1 MLSRF
6 GHFALPV
13 FPALLAALGSY
24 IALFDLSSLNK
35 RLKPDKKISSRSA
48 IILII
53 TLISS
58 YFTTFLLTSSEAISI
73 AIATLSAA
81 LPCLIGRGR
90 NLKRQREQEVAWPEA
105 IDSLVSALQAG
116 ISISEARTQLALHG
130 PKVLRPSFVQIQS
143 NLSSL
148 GNFEQVLLK
157 EKRRLDSA
165 ISDQVFET
173 LIISKDFGGRDANN
187 ALRLLAEF
195 VREDIAVAEEIRT
208 KFGWIRNSALLA
220 TAAPWLLLI
229 LLSTQASTVE
239 INSTPSGALVLSLG
253 VVMTAT
259 AYIWMEKVGSLPA
272 APRALR

>member
-1 MLSRF
+1 MF
-6 GHFALPV
+6 EQFALPV
-13 FPALLAALGSY
+13 FTGLLAALGSY

-35 RLKPDKKISSRSA
+35 RVKPDKKISSRSA
-48 IILII
+48 ITLII
-53 TLISS
+53 TLIAS
-58 YFTTFLLTSSEAISI
+58 YFTTFLLTSSEAISL

-81 LPCLIGRGR
+81 LPFLIGRGR

-116 ISISEARTQLALHG
+116 ISIFEALTQLALHG
-130 PKVLRPSFVQIQS
+130 PKVLRPSFAQIQS
-143 NLSSL
+143 NLLSL
-148 GNFEQVLLK
+148 GNFEEVLLK
-157 EKRRLDSA
+157 EKKRLDSA

-229 LLSTQASTVE
+229 LLSTQDSTVE
-239 INSTPSGALVLSLG
+239 IYSTPSGALVLSLG

>member
-1 MLSRF
+1 MF
-6 GHFALPV
+6 EQFALPV
-13 FPALLAALGSY
+13 FTGLLAALGSY

-35 RLKPDKKISSRSA
+35 ILKPDKKISSRSA
-48 IILII
+48 ITLII

-58 YFTTFLLTSSEAISI
+58 YLTTFLLTSSEAISI
-73 AIATLSAA
+73 AIATLSSA
-81 LPCLIGRGR
+81 LPFLIGRGR

-116 ISISEARTQLALHG
+116 ISISEALTQLALHG
-130 PKVLRPSFVQIQS
+130 PKVLRPSFAQIQS
-143 NLSSL
+143 NLLSV

-157 EKRRLDSA
+157 EKKRLDSA

-173 LIISKDFGGRDANN
+173 LIISKEFGGKDANK

-229 LLSTQASTVE
+229 LLSTQDSTVE
-239 INSTPSGALVLSLG
+239 IYSTPSGALVLSLG

>member
-1 MLSRF
+1 MF
-6 GHFALPV
+6 EQFALPV
-13 FPALLAALGSY
+13 FTGLLAALGSY
-24 IALFDLSSLNK
+24 IAFFDLSALNK

-48 IILII
+48 ITLII

-73 AIATLSAA
+73 AIATLSAP
-81 LPCLIGRGR
+81 LPFLIGRGR

-116 ISISEARTQLALHG
+116 ISISEALTQLALHG
-130 PKVLRPSFVQIQS
+130 PKVLRPSFAQIQS
-143 NLSSL
+143 NLLSL

-157 EKRRLDSA
+157 EKKRLDSA

-229 LLSTQASTVE
+229 LLSTQDSTVE
-239 INSTPSGALVLSLG
+239 IYSTPSGALVLSLG

>member
-1 MLSRF
+1 MF
-6 GHFALPV
+6 EQFALPV
-13 FPALLAALGSY
+13 LTGLLAALGSY
-24 IALFDLSSLNK
+24 IALFDLSPLNK
-35 RLKPDKKISSRSA
+35 RLKPDKQISSRSV
-48 IILII
+48 ITLII

-81 LPCLIGRGR
+81 LPFLIGRGR

-116 ISISEARTQLALHG
+116 ISISEALTQLALHG
-130 PKVLRPSFVQIQS
+130 PKVLRPSFAQIQS
-143 NLSSL
+143 NLLSV

-157 EKRRLDSA
+157 EKKRLDSA

-229 LLSTQASTVE
+229 LLSTQDSTVE
-239 INSTPSGALVLSLG
+239 IYSTPSGALVLSLG

-259 AYIWMEKVGSLPA
+259 AYIWMEKVGSLPD

>member
-1 MLSRF
+1 MF
-6 GHFALPV
+6 EQFALPV
-13 FPALLAALGSY
+13 FTGLLAALGSY

-48 IILII
+48 ITLII

-58 YFTTFLLTSSEAISI
+58 YLTTFLLTSSEAISI
-73 AIATLSAA
+73 AIATLSSA
-81 LPCLIGRGR
+81 LPFLIGRGR

-116 ISISEARTQLALHG
+116 ISIPEALTQLALHG
-130 PKVLRPSFVQIQS
+130 PKVLRPSFAQIQS
-143 NLSSL
+143 NLLSL

-157 EKRRLDSA
+157 EKKRLDSA

-173 LIISKDFGGRDANN
+173 LIISKDFGGKDANN

-229 LLSTQASTVE
+229 LLSTQDSTVE
-239 INSTPSGALVLSLG
+239 IYSTPSGALVLSLG

>member
-1 MLSRF
+1 MF
-6 GHFALPV
+6 EQFALPV
-13 FPALLAALGSY
+13 FTGLLAALGSY

-35 RLKPDKKISSRSA
+35 ILKPDKKISSRSA
-48 IILII
+48 ITLII
-53 TLISS
+53 TLVSS
-58 YFTTFLLTSSEAISI
+58 YLTTFLLTSSEAISI
-73 AIATLSAA
+73 AIATLSSA
-81 LPCLIGRGR
+81 LPFLICRGR

-116 ISISEARTQLALHG
+116 ISISEALTQLALHG
-130 PKVLRPSFVQIQS
+130 PKVLRPSFAQIQS
-143 NLSSL
+143 NLLSV

-157 EKRRLDSA
+157 EKKRLDSA

-173 LIISKDFGGRDANN
+173 LIISKDFGGKDANN

-229 LLSTQASTVE
+229 LLSTQDSTVE
-239 INSTPSGALVLSLG
+239 IYSTPSGALVLSLG

>member
-1 MLSRF
+1 MF
-6 GHFALPV
+6 EQFALPV
-13 FPALLAALGSY
+13 FTALLAALGSY

-35 RLKPDKKISSRSA
+35 RLKPDKKISSRSV
-48 IILII
+48 ITLII

-81 LPCLIGRGR
+81 LPFLIGRGR

-116 ISISEARTQLALHG
+116 ISISEALTQLALHG
-130 PKVLRPSFVQIQS
+130 PKVLRPSFAQIQS
-143 NLSSL
+143 NLLSL

-229 LLSTQASTVE
+229 LLSTQNSTVE
-239 INSTPSGALVLSLG
+239 IYSTPSGALVLSLG

>member
-1 MLSRF
+1 MF
-6 GHFALPV
+6 EQFALPV
-13 FPALLAALGSY
+13 FTGLLAALGSY

-35 RLKPDKKISSRSA
+35 ILKPDKKISSRSA
-48 IILII
+48 ITLII

-58 YFTTFLLTSSEAISI
+58 YLTTFLITSSEAISI
-73 AIATLSAA
+73 AIATLSSA
-81 LPCLIGRGR
+81 LPFLIGRGR

-116 ISISEARTQLALHG
+116 ISISEALTQLALHG
-130 PKVLRPSFVQIQS
+130 PKVLRPSFAQIQS
-143 NLSSL
+143 NLLSV

-157 EKRRLDSA
+157 EKKRLDSA

-173 LIISKDFGGRDANN
+173 LIISKDFGGKDANN

-229 LLSTQASTVE
+229 LLSTQDSTVE
-239 INSTPSGALVLSLG
+239 IYSTPSGALVLSLG

>member
-1 MLSRF
+1 MF
-6 GHFALPV
+6 EQFALPV
-13 FPALLAALGSY
+13 FAGLLAALGSY
-24 IALFDLSSLNK
+24 IALFNLGSLNK
-35 RLKPDKKISSRSA
+35 RFKSDKKVSSRSSLT
-48 IILII
+48 LII

-58 YFTTFLLTSSEAISI
+58 YFTTFLLTSSEAISL

-81 LPCLIGRGR
+81 LPFLIGRGR
-90 NLKRQREQEVAWPEA
+90 NLKKQREKEVAWPEA

-116 ISISEARTQLALHG
+116 ISISEALTQLAMHG
-130 PKVLRPSFVQIQS
+130 PKVLRPSFAQIQS
-143 NLSSL
+143 DLLSL

-157 EKRRLDSA
+157 EKKRLDSA

-229 LLSTQASTVE
+229 LLSTQDSTVE
-239 INSTPSGALVLSLG
+239 IYSTPSGALVLSLG

>member
-1 MLSRF
+1 MLEQ
-6 GHFALPV
+6 FALPV
-13 FPALLAALGSY
+13 FTGLLAALGSY

-35 RLKPDKKISSRSA
+35 RLKPDKKISYQSA
-48 IILII
+48 ITLII

-73 AIATLSAA
+73 AIATLSSA
-81 LPCLIGRGR
+81 LPFLIGRGR

-116 ISISEARTQLALHG
+116 ISIPEALTQLALHG
-130 PKVLRPSFVQIQS
+130 PKVLRPSFAQIQS
-143 NLSSL
+143 NLLSL

-157 EKRRLDSA
+157 EKKRLDSA

-173 LIISKDFGGRDANN
+173 LIISKDFGGKDANN

-229 LLSTQASTVE
+229 LLSTQDSTVE
-239 INSTPSGALVLSLG
+239 IYSTPSGALVLSLG

>member
-1 MLSRF
+1 MF
-6 GHFALPV
+6 EQFALPV
-13 FPALLAALGSY
+13 FTGLLAALGSY

-35 RLKPDKKISSRSA
+35 RLKPDKKVSSRSA
-48 IILII
+48 ITLII

-81 LPCLIGRGR
+81 LPFLIGRGR

-116 ISISEARTQLALHG
+116 ISISEALTQLALHG
-130 PKVLRPSFVQIQS
+130 PKVLRPSFAQIQS
-143 NLSSL
+143 NLLSL

-157 EKRRLDSA
+157 EKKRLDSA

-229 LLSTQASTVE
+229 LLSTQDSTVE
-239 INSTPSGALVLSLG
+239 IYSTPSGALVLSLG

-272 APRALR
+272 APRAMR

>member
-1 MLSRF
+1 MF
-6 GHFALPV
+6 EQFALPV
-13 FPALLAALGSY
+13 FTALLAALGSY
-24 IALFDLSSLNK
+24 IALFDLSPLNK

-81 LPCLIGRGR
+81 LPFLIGRGR

-116 ISISEARTQLALHG
+116 ISISEALTQLALHG
-130 PKVLRPSFVQIQS
+130 PKVLRPSFAQIQS

-229 LLSTQASTVE
+229 LLSTQDSTVE
-239 INSTPSGALVLSLG
+239 IYSTPSGALVLSLG

>member
-1 MLSRF
+1 MLEQ
-6 GHFALPV
+6 FALPV
-13 FPALLAALGSY
+13 FTGLLAALGSY

-35 RLKPDKKISSRSA
+35 RLKPDKKISYQSA
-48 IILII
+48 ITLII

-58 YFTTFLLTSSEAISI
+58 YLTTFLLTSSEAISI
-73 AIATLSAA
+73 AIATLSSA
-81 LPCLIGRGR
+81 LPFLIGRGR

-116 ISISEARTQLALHG
+116 ISIPEALTQLALHG
-130 PKVLRPSFVQIQS
+130 PKVLRPSFAQIQS
-143 NLSSL
+143 NLLSL

-157 EKRRLDSA
+157 EKKRLDSA

-173 LIISKDFGGRDANN
+173 LIISKDFGGKDANN

-229 LLSTQASTVE
+229 LLSTQDSTVE
-239 INSTPSGALVLSLG
+239 IYSTPSGALVLSLG

>member
-1 MLSRF
+1 MF
-6 GHFALPV
+6 EQFALPV
-13 FPALLAALGSY
+13 LTGLLAALGSY

-81 LPCLIGRGR
+81 LPFLIGRGR

-116 ISISEARTQLALHG
+116 ISISEALTQLALHG
-130 PKVLRPSFVQIQS
+130 PKVLRPSFAQIQS
-143 NLSSL
+143 NLLSL

-229 LLSTQASTVE
+229 LLSTQNSTVE
-239 INSTPSGALVLSLG
+239 IYSTPSGALVLSLG

>member
-1 MLSRF
+1 MF
-6 GHFALPV
+6 EQFALPV
-13 FPALLAALGSY
+13 FTGLLAALGSY
-24 IALFDLSSLNK
+24 ITLFDLSSLNK

-48 IILII
+48 ITLII

-81 LPCLIGRGR
+81 LPFLIGRGR

-116 ISISEARTQLALHG
+116 ISISEALTQLALHG
-130 PKVLRPSFVQIQS
+130 PKVLRPSFAQIQS
-143 NLSSL
+143 NLLSL

-157 EKRRLDSA
+157 EKKRL
-165 ISDQVFET
+165 
-173 LIISKDFGGRDANN
+173 
-187 ALRLLAEF
+187 
-195 VREDIAVAEEIRT
+195 AEEIRT

-229 LLSTQASTVE
+229 LLSTQDSTVE
-239 INSTPSGALVLSLG
+239 IYSTPSGALVLSLG

-259 AYIWMEKVGSLPA
+259 AYIWMDKVGSLPA

>member
-1 MLSRF
+1 MF
-6 GHFALPV
+6 EQFALPV
-13 FPALLAALGSY
+13 FTGLLAALGSY
-24 IALFDLSSLNK
+24 IALFDPSSLNK

-48 IILII
+48 ITLII

-58 YFTTFLLTSSEAISI
+58 YLTTFLLTSSEAISI
-73 AIATLSAA
+73 AIATLSSA
-81 LPCLIGRGR
+81 LPFLIGRGR

-116 ISISEARTQLALHG
+116 ISISEALTQLALHG
-130 PKVLRPSFVQIQS
+130 PKVLRPSFAQIQS
-143 NLSSL
+143 NLLSV

-157 EKRRLDSA
+157 EKKRLDSA

-173 LIISKDFGGRDANN
+173 LIISKDFGGKDANN

-229 LLSTQASTVE
+229 LLSTQDSTVE
-239 INSTPSGALVLSLG
+239 IYSTPSGALVLSLG

>member
-1 MLSRF
+1 MF
-6 GHFALPV
+6 EQFALPV
-13 FPALLAALGSY
+13 FTGLLAALGSY
-24 IALFDLSSLNK
+24 IALFDLSSLNN
-35 RLKPDKKISSRSA
+35 RLKPDKKISYQSA
-48 IILII
+48 ITLII

-58 YFTTFLLTSSEAISI
+58 YLTTFLLTSSEAISI
-73 AIATLSAA
+73 AIATLSSA
-81 LPCLIGRGR
+81 LPFLICRGR

-116 ISISEARTQLALHG
+116 ISISEALTQLALHG
-130 PKVLRPSFVQIQS
+130 PKVLRPSFAQIQS
-143 NLSSL
+143 NLLSL

-157 EKRRLDSA
+157 EKKRLDSA

-173 LIISKDFGGRDANN
+173 LIISKDFGGKDANN

-229 LLSTQASTVE
+229 LLSTQDSTVE
-239 INSTPSGALVLSLG
+239 IYSTPSGALVLSLG

>member
-1 MLSRF
+1 MF
-6 GHFALPV
+6 EQFAPPV
-13 FPALLAALGSY
+13 FAGLLAALGSY
-24 IALFDLSSLNK
+24 VALFNLGSLNK
-35 RLKPDKKISSRSA
+35 RFKSDKKVSSRSA
-48 IILII
+48 LTLII

-58 YFTTFLLTSSEAISI
+58 YFTTFLLTSSEAISL

-81 LPCLIGRGR
+81 LPFLIGRGR
-90 NLKRQREQEVAWPEA
+90 NLKKQREREVAWPEA

-116 ISISEARTQLALHG
+116 ISISEALTQLAMHG
-130 PKVLRPSFVQIQS
+130 PKVLRPSFAQIQS
-143 NLSSL
+143 DLLSL

-195 VREDIAVAEEIRT
+195 VREDIAVSEEIRT

-229 LLSTQASTVE
+229 LLSTQDSTVE
-239 INSTPSGALVLSLG
+239 IYSTPSGALVLSLG

>member
-1 MLSRF
+1 MF
-6 GHFALPV
+6 EQFALPV
-13 FPALLAALGSY
+13 FTGLLAALGSY

-35 RLKPDKKISSRSA
+35 ILKPDKKISSRSA
-48 IILII
+48 ITLLI

-73 AIATLSAA
+73 AIATLSSA
-81 LPCLIGRGR
+81 LPFLIGRGR

-116 ISISEARTQLALHG
+116 ISISEALTQLALHG
-130 PKVLRPSFVQIQS
+130 PKVLRPSFAQIQS
-143 NLSSL
+143 NLLSV

-157 EKRRLDSA
+157 EKKRLDSA

-229 LLSTQASTVE
+229 LLSTQDSTVE
-239 INSTPSGALVLSLG
+239 IYSTPSGALVLSLG

>member
-1 MLSRF
+1 MF
-6 GHFALPV
+6 EQFALPV
-13 FPALLAALGSY
+13 FTGLLAALGSY
-24 IALFDLSSLNK
+24 ITLFDLSSLNK
-35 RLKPDKKISSRSA
+35 KLKPDKKISSRSA
-48 IILII
+48 ITLII

-81 LPCLIGRGR
+81 LPFLIGRGR

-116 ISISEARTQLALHG
+116 ISISEALTQLALHG
-130 PKVLRPSFVQIQS
+130 PKVLRPSFAQIQS
-143 NLSSL
+143 NLLSL

-157 EKRRLDSA
+157 EKKRLDSA

-229 LLSTQASTVE
+229 LLSTQDSTVE
-239 INSTPSGALVLSLG
+239 IYSTPSGALVLSLG

>member
-1 MLSRF
+1 MF
-6 GHFALPV
+6 EQFALPV
-13 FPALLAALGSY
+13 FTGLLAALGSY

-35 RLKPDKKISSRSA
+35 ILKPDKKISSRSA
-48 IILII
+48 ITLII

-58 YFTTFLLTSSEAISI
+58 YLTTFLLTSSEAISI
-73 AIATLSAA
+73 AIATLSSA
-81 LPCLIGRGR
+81 LPFLIGRGR

-116 ISISEARTQLALHG
+116 ISISEALTQLALHG
-130 PKVLRPSFVQIQS
+130 PKVLRPSFAQIQS
-143 NLSSL
+143 NLLSV

-157 EKRRLDSA
+157 EKKRLDSA
-165 ISDQVFET
+165 NSDQVFET
-173 LIISKDFGGRDANN
+173 LIISKDFGGKDANN

-229 LLSTQASTVE
+229 LLSTQDSTVE
-239 INSTPSGALVLSLG
+239 IYSTPSGALVLSLG

>member
-1 MLSRF
+1 MF
-6 GHFALPV
+6 EQFALPV
-13 FPALLAALGSY
+13 FAGLLAALGSY
-24 IALFDLSSLNK
+24 IALFNLGSLNK
-35 RLKPDKKISSRSA
+35 RFKPDKKVSSRSA
-48 IILII
+48 LTVII

-58 YFTTFLLTSSEAISI
+58 YFTTFLLTSSEAISL

-81 LPCLIGRGR
+81 LPFLISRGR
-90 NLKRQREQEVAWPEA
+90 NLKKQREKEVAWPEA

-116 ISISEARTQLALHG
+116 ISISEALTQLAMHG
-130 PKVLRPSFVQIQS
+130 PKVLRPSFAQIQS
-143 NLSSL
+143 DLLSR

-173 LIISKDFGGRDANN
+173 LVISKDFGGRDANN

-229 LLSTQASTVE
+229 LLSTQDSTVE
-239 INSTPSGALVLSLG
+239 IYSTPSGALVLSLG

>member
-1 MLSRF
+1 MF
-6 GHFALPV
+6 EQFAPPV
-13 FPALLAALGSY
+13 FAGLLAALGSY
-24 IALFDLSSLNK
+24 IALFNLGPLNK
-35 RLKPDKKISSRSA
+35 RFKSDQKVSSRSA
-48 IILII
+48 LTLII

-58 YFTTFLLTSSEAISI
+58 YFTTFLLTSSEAISL

-81 LPCLIGRGR
+81 LPFLIGRGR
-90 NLKRQREQEVAWPEA
+90 NLKKQREREVAWPEA

-116 ISISEARTQLALHG
+116 ISISEALTQLAIHG
-130 PKVLRPSFVQIQS
+130 PKVLRPSFAQIQS
-143 NLSSL
+143 DLLSL

-195 VREDIAVAEEIRT
+195 VREDIAVSEEIRT

-229 LLSTQASTVE
+229 LLSTQDSTVE
-239 INSTPSGALVLSLG
+239 IYSTPSGALVLSLG

>member
-1 MLSRF
+1 MF
-6 GHFALPV
+6 EQFALPV
-13 FPALLAALGSY
+13 FTGLLAALGSY
-24 IALFDLSSLNK
+24 IALFDLSSLNN
-35 RLKPDKKISSRSA
+35 RLKPDKKISYQSA
-48 IILII
+48 ITLII

-73 AIATLSAA
+73 AIATLSSA
-81 LPCLIGRGR
+81 LPFLIGRGR

-116 ISISEARTQLALHG
+116 ISIPEALTQLALHG
-130 PKVLRPSFVQIQS
+130 PKVLRPSFAQIQS
-143 NLSSL
+143 NLLSL
-148 GNFEQVLLK
+148 GKFEQVLLK
-157 EKRRLDSA
+157 EKKRLDSA

-173 LIISKDFGGRDANN
+173 LIISKDFGGKDANN

-229 LLSTQASTVE
+229 LLSTQDSTVE
-239 INSTPSGALVLSLG
+239 IYSTPSGALVLSLG

-259 AYIWMEKVGSLPA
+259 AYIWMDKVGSLPA

>member
-1 MLSRF
+1 MF
-6 GHFALPV
+6 EQFALPV
-13 FPALLAALGSY
+13 FTGLLAALGSY

-35 RLKPDKKISSRSA
+35 RLKLDKKISSRSA
-48 IILII
+48 ITLII

-58 YFTTFLLTSSEAISI
+58 YFTTFLLTSSEAISL
-73 AIATLSAA
+73 AIATLSSA
-81 LPCLIGRGR
+81 LPFLIGRGR

-116 ISISEARTQLALHG
+116 ISISEALTQLALHG
-130 PKVLRPSFVQIQS
+130 PKVLRPSFAQIQS
-143 NLSSL
+143 NLLSV

-157 EKRRLDSA
+157 EKKRLDSA

-173 LIISKDFGGRDANN
+173 LIISKDFGGKDANN

-195 VREDIAVAEEIRT
+195 VREDIAVAEEIQT

-229 LLSTQASTVE
+229 LLSTQDSTVE
-239 INSTPSGALVLSLG
+239 IYSTPSGALVLSLG

>member
-1 MLSRF
+1 MF
-6 GHFALPV
+6 EQFALPV
-13 FPALLAALGSY
+13 LTGLLAALGSY
-24 IALFDLSSLNK
+24 IALFDLSPLNK
-35 RLKPDKKISSRSA
+35 RLKPDKQISSRSV
-48 IILII
+48 ITLII

-58 YFTTFLLTSSEAISI
+58 YFTTFLLTSSQAISI
-73 AIATLSAA
+73 AIATLSSA
-81 LPCLIGRGR
+81 LPFLIGRGR

-116 ISISEARTQLALHG
+116 ISISEALTQLALHG
-130 PKVLRPSFVQIQS
+130 PKVLRPSFAQIQS
-143 NLSSL
+143 NLLSV

-157 EKRRLDSA
+157 EKKRLDSA

-173 LIISKDFGGRDANN
+173 LIISKDFGGKDANN

-229 LLSTQASTVE
+229 LLTTQDSTVE
-239 INSTPSGALVLSLG
+239 IYSTPSGALVLSLG

>member
-1 MLSRF
+1 MF
-6 GHFALPV
+6 EQFALPV
-13 FPALLAALGSY
+13 FTALLAALGSY

-35 RLKPDKKISSRSA
+35 RLKSDKKSSSRSA

-81 LPCLIGRGR
+81 LPFLIGRGR

-116 ISISEARTQLALHG
+116 ISISEALTQLALHG
-130 PKVLRPSFVQIQS
+130 PKVLRPSFAQIQS
-143 NLSSL
+143 NLLSL

-229 LLSTQASTVE
+229 LLSTQDSTVE
-239 INSTPSGALVLSLG
+239 IYSTPSGALVLSLG

>member
-1 MLSRF
+1 MF
-6 GHFALPV
+6 EQFALPV
-13 FPALLAALGSY
+13 FTGLLAALGSY

-48 IILII
+48 ITLII
-53 TLISS
+53 TLIAS

-81 LPCLIGRGR
+81 LPFLIGRGR

-116 ISISEARTQLALHG
+116 ISISEALTQLSLHG
-130 PKVLRPSFVQIQS
+130 PKVLRPSFAQIQS
-143 NLSSL
+143 NLLSL

-157 EKRRLDSA
+157 EKKHLDSA

-229 LLSTQASTVE
+229 LLSTQDSTVE
-239 INSTPSGALVLSLG
+239 IYSTPSGALVLSLG

-259 AYIWMEKVGSLPA
+259 AYIWMDKVGSLPA

>member
-1 MLSRF
+1 MF
-6 GHFALPV
+6 EQFALPV
-13 FPALLAALGSY
+13 FTGLLAALGSY
-24 IALFDLSSLNK
+24 IALFDLSSLNN
-35 RLKPDKKISSRSA
+35 RLKPDKKISYQSA
-48 IILII
+48 ITLII

-58 YFTTFLLTSSEAISI
+58 YLTTFLLTSSEAISI
-73 AIATLSAA
+73 AIATLSSA
-81 LPCLIGRGR
+81 LPFLIGRGR

-116 ISISEARTQLALHG
+116 ISIPEALTQLALHG
-130 PKVLRPSFVQIQS
+130 PKVLRPSFAQIQS
-143 NLSSL
+143 NLLSL

-157 EKRRLDSA
+157 EKKRLDSA

-173 LIISKDFGGRDANN
+173 LIISKDFGGKDANN

-229 LLSTQASTVE
+229 LLSTQDSTVE
-239 INSTPSGALVLSLG
+239 IYSTPSGALVLSLG

>member
-1 MLSRF
+1 MF
-6 GHFALPV
+6 EQFALPV
-13 FPALLAALGSY
+13 FTALLAALGSY

-35 RLKPDKKISSRSA
+35 RVKPDKKVSSRSA
-48 IILII
+48 ITLII

-81 LPCLIGRGR
+81 LPFLIGRGR

-116 ISISEARTQLALHG
+116 ISISEALTQLALHG
-130 PKVLRPSFVQIQS
+130 PKVLRPSFAQIQS
-143 NLSSL
+143 NLLSL

-229 LLSTQASTVE
+229 LLSTQDSTVE
-239 INSTPSGALVLSLG
+239 IYSTPSGALVLSLG

-259 AYIWMEKVGSLPA
+259 AYIWMDKVGSLPA
-272 APRALR
+272 VPRALR

>member
-1 MLSRF
+1 MF
-6 GHFALPV
+6 EQFALPV
-13 FPALLAALGSY
+13 FAGLLAALGSY
-24 IALFDLSSLNK
+24 IALFNLGSLNK
-35 RLKPDKKISSRSA
+35 RFKSDKKVSSRSA
-48 IILII
+48 LTLII

-58 YFTTFLLTSSEAISI
+58 YFTTFLLTSSEAISL

-81 LPCLIGRGR
+81 LPFLIGRGR
-90 NLKRQREQEVAWPEA
+90 NLKKQREKEVAWPEA

-116 ISISEARTQLALHG
+116 ISISEALTQLAMHG
-130 PKVLRPSFVQIQS
+130 PKVLRPSFAQIQS
-143 NLSSL
+143 DLLSL

-229 LLSTQASTVE
+229 LLSTQDSTVE
-239 INSTPSGALVLSLG
+239 IYSTPSGALVLSLG

-259 AYIWMEKVGSLPA
+259 AYIWMDKVGSLPA

>member
-1 MLSRF
+1 MF
-6 GHFALPV
+6 EQFALPV
-13 FPALLAALGSY
+13 FAGLLAALGSY

-35 RLKPDKKISSRSA
+35 ILKPDKKISSRSA
-48 IILII
+48 ITLII

-58 YFTTFLLTSSEAISI
+58 YLTTFLLTSSEAISI
-73 AIATLSAA
+73 AIATLSSA
-81 LPCLIGRGR
+81 LPFLIGRGR

-116 ISISEARTQLALHG
+116 ISISEALTQLALHG
-130 PKVLRPSFVQIQS
+130 PKVLRPSFAQIQS
-143 NLSSL
+143 NLLSV

-157 EKRRLDSA
+157 EKKRLDSA

-173 LIISKDFGGRDANN
+173 LIISKEFGGKDANN

-229 LLSTQASTVE
+229 LLSTQDSTVE
-239 INSTPSGALVLSLG
+239 IYSTPSGALVLSLG

>member
-1 MLSRF
+1 MF
-6 GHFALPV
+6 EQFALPV
-13 FPALLAALGSY
+13 FAGLLAALGSY
-24 IALFDLSSLNK
+24 IALFNLGSLNK
-35 RLKPDKKISSRSA
+35 RFKSDKKVSSRSSLT
-48 IILII
+48 LII

-58 YFTTFLLTSSEAISI
+58 YFTTFLLTSSEAISL

-81 LPCLIGRGR
+81 LPFLIGRGR
-90 NLKRQREQEVAWPEA
+90 NLKKQREKEVAWPEA

-116 ISISEARTQLALHG
+116 ISISEALTQLAMHG
-130 PKVLRPSFVQIQS
+130 PKVLRPSFAQIQS
-143 NLSSL
+143 DLLSL

-229 LLSTQASTVE
+229 LLSTQDSTVE
-239 INSTPSGALVLSLG
+239 IYSTPSGALVLSLG

-259 AYIWMEKVGSLPA
+259 AYIWMEKFGSLPA

>member
-1 MLSRF
+1 MF
-6 GHFALPV
+6 EQFALPV
-13 FPALLAALGSY
+13 FTGLLAALGSY

-35 RLKPDKKISSRSA
+35 RVKPDKKISSRSA
-48 IILII
+48 ITLII

-58 YFTTFLLTSSEAISI
+58 YFTTFLLTSSEAISL

-81 LPCLIGRGR
+81 LPFLIGRGR

-116 ISISEARTQLALHG
+116 ISISEALTQLALHG
-130 PKVLRPSFVQIQS
+130 PKVLRPSFAQIQS
-143 NLSSL
+143 NLLSL

-157 EKRRLDSA
+157 EKKRLDSA

-229 LLSTQASTVE
+229 LLSTQDSTVE
-239 INSTPSGALVLSLG
+239 IYSTPSGALVLSLG

-259 AYIWMEKVGSLPA
+259 AYIWMDKVGSLPA

>member
-1 MLSRF
+1 MF
-6 GHFALPV
+6 EQFALPV
-13 FPALLAALGSY
+13 FAGLLAALGSY
-24 IALFDLSSLNK
+24 IALFNLSSLNK
-35 RLKPDKKISSRSA
+35 RLKPDKKVSSRSA
-48 IILII
+48 LTLII

-58 YFTTFLLTSSEAISI
+58 YLTIFLLTSSEAISL

-81 LPCLIGRGR
+81 LPFLIGRGR
-90 NLKRQREQEVAWPEA
+90 NLKKQREKEVAWPEA

-116 ISISEARTQLALHG
+116 ISISEALTQLAMHG
-130 PKVLRPSFVQIQS
+130 PKVLRPSFAQIQS
-143 NLSSL
+143 DLLSL

-157 EKRRLDSA
+157 EKKRLDSA

-173 LIISKDFGGRDANN
+173 LIISKDFGGKDANN

-229 LLSTQASTVE
+229 LLSTQDSTVE
-239 INSTPSGALVLSLG
+239 IYSTPSGALVLSLG

>member
-1 MLSRF
+1 MF
-6 GHFALPV
+6 EQFALPV
-13 FPALLAALGSY
+13 FTALLAALGSY
-24 IALFDLSSLNK
+24 IALFDLSPLNK
-35 RLKPDKKISSRSA
+35 RLKPDKQISSRSV
-48 IILII
+48 ITLII

-81 LPCLIGRGR
+81 LPFLIGRGR

-116 ISISEARTQLALHG
+116 ISISEALTQLALHG

-229 LLSTQASTVE
+229 LLSTQDSTVE
-239 INSTPSGALVLSLG
+239 IYSTPSGALVLSLG

>member
-1 MLSRF
+1 MF
-6 GHFALPV
+6 EQFALPV
-13 FPALLAALGSY
+13 FAGLLAALGSY
-24 IALFDLSSLNK
+24 VALFNLGSLNK
-35 RLKPDKKISSRSA
+35 RFKSDKKVSSRSA
-48 IILII
+48 LTLII

-58 YFTTFLLTSSEAISI
+58 YFTTFLLTSSEAISL

-81 LPCLIGRGR
+81 LPFLIGRGR
-90 NLKRQREQEVAWPEA
+90 NLKKQREREVAWPEA

-116 ISISEARTQLALHG
+116 ISISEALSQLAMHG
-130 PKVLRPSFVQIQS
+130 PKVLRPSFAQIQS
-143 NLSSL
+143 DLLSL

-195 VREDIAVAEEIRT
+195 VREDIAVSEEIRT

-229 LLSTQASTVE
+229 LLSTQDSTVE
-239 INSTPSGALVLSLG
+239 IYSTPSGALVLSLG

>member
-1 MLSRF
+1 MF
-6 GHFALPV
+6 EQFALPV
-13 FPALLAALGSY
+13 FTGLLAALGSY
-24 IALFDLSSLNK
+24 IALFDLSSLNR

-48 IILII
+48 ITLII

-81 LPCLIGRGR
+81 LPFLIGRGR
-90 NLKRQREQEVAWPEA
+90 NLKKQREREVAWPEA

-116 ISISEARTQLALHG
+116 ISISEALTQLALHG
-130 PKVLRPSFVQIQS
+130 PKVLRPSFAQIQS
-143 NLSSL
+143 DLLSL
-148 GNFEQVLLK
+148 GNFEQVLLR
-157 EKRRLDSA
+157 EKKRLDSA

-229 LLSTQASTVE
+229 LLSTQDSTVE
-239 INSTPSGALVLSLG
+239 IYSTPSGALVLSLG

>member
-1 MLSRF
+1 MF
-6 GHFALPV
+6 EQFALPV
-13 FPALLAALGSY
+13 FAGLLAALGSY

-35 RLKPDKKISSRSA
+35 ILKPDKKVSSRSA
-48 IILII
+48 ITLII

-58 YFTTFLLTSSEAISI
+58 YLTTFLLTSSEAISI
-73 AIATLSAA
+73 AIATLSSA
-81 LPCLIGRGR
+81 LPFLIGRGR

-116 ISISEARTQLALHG
+116 ISISEALTQLALHG
-130 PKVLRPSFVQIQS
+130 PKVLRPSFAQIQS
-143 NLSSL
+143 NLLSV

-157 EKRRLDSA
+157 EKKRLDSA

-173 LIISKDFGGRDANN
+173 LIISKDFGGKDANN

-229 LLSTQASTVE
+229 LLSTQDSTVE
-239 INSTPSGALVLSLG
+239 IYSTPSGALVLSLG